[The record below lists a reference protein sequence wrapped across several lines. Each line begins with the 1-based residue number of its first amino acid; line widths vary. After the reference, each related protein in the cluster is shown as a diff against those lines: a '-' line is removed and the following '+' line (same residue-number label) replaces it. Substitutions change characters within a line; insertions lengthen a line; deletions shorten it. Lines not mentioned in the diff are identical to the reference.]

1 MSKGP
6 WGKDT
11 AFPIRERSS
20 RQRQQQR
27 QRPEGR
33 TVPSLPE
40 EQGGGQREEER
51 EARAGRD
58 PAVQGLAAM
67 GRTLAP
73 TWALMGLTQSIMPVL
88 VKQSEEMR
96 QKLGDQ
102 DSEDGRR

>member
-40 EQGGGQREEER
+40 EQGGGQREKER

-58 PAVQGLAAM
+58 PAAM

-73 TWALMGLTQSIMPVL
+73 TWALMGLTLSIMPVL